1 MNIAT
6 ATASKISPL
15 ENKRPGACAPISEIG
30 VRTLPSAELPVRDRL
45 VGIRLDHF
53 EVGEI
58 IGTGGMGS
66 VYAGHDCSLDRR
78 VAIKVL
84 RPGLG
89 RSEELRRRFIHE
101 ARAQARVQSAHVAHI
116 YHVGQLPSAAHAH
129 GALYFAMEHIA
140 GGSLEEV
147 LEGGEKLEPEQARKL
162 MIEAA
167 VGLRDASGAGVI
179 HRDIKPGNL
188 LLDAAGCIKIAD
200 FGVAKALGDGALQ
213 QTDDGVVVGTP
224 HYMSPEQATG
234 ADVDLRTDMYALGCT
249 FYHLLT
255 GSAPFEAASPIMVA
269 AMQVCEHAAPLSEV
283 APHVPVELADI
294 VERMMEKE
302 PVDRYASYEDLI
314 EALQA
319 AAPEAVRPG
328 GFWARGAAAVLDAA
342 VAAASVA
349 LWGWLGLVVYFA
361 YVITAHA
368 YWGQTIGKYVLA
380 LQVQNA
386 DGGPLG
392 LGASIVRSVLSMWLP
407 VVAAL
412 VVAGTA
418 GLEKLKVAVEHLQP
432 AQLDAFRSLVTGLV
446 ISNVVLSILY
456 LGGLLLAALPRKR
469 AMHDLVTRSRVVYK
483 LDYWR
488 GTAQ

>member
-1 MNIAT
+1 MNT
-6 ATASKISPL
+6 ATASASNLRPGT
-15 ENKRPGACAPISEIG
+15 ENKRPRACAPISEIG
-30 VRTLPSAELPVRDRL
+30 VRTLPSAELPQRDYL
-45 VGIRLDHF
+45 VGLQLDHF
-53 EVGEI
+53 EVGEL

-66 VYAGHDCSLDRR
+66 VYAGRDCSLDRR

-89 RSEELRRRFIHE
+89 RSEELRRRFICE

-116 YHVGQLPSAAHAH
+116 YHVGQLPSAARTH
-129 GALYFAMEHIA
+129 GALYFAMEHVA
-140 GGSLEEV
+140 GGSLDEV
-147 LEGGEKLEPEQARKL
+147 LDGGHKLEPEYARQL

-167 VGLRDASGAGVI
+167 IGLRDASRAGVI

-188 LLDAAGCIKIAD
+188 LLDAAGGIKIAD
-200 FGVAKALGDGALQ
+200 FGVAKALSGAALG
-213 QTDDGVVVGTP
+213 QTGDGVVVGTP

-269 AMQVCEHAAPLSEV
+269 AMQVCQRAAPLSEV
-283 APHVPVELADI
+283 APNVPRELADI
-294 VERMMEKE
+294 IERMMEKE
-302 PVDRYASYEDLI
+302 PVDRYASYEELI
-314 EALQA
+314 AELQT
-319 AAPEAVRPG
+319 AAPQAVRPG
-328 GFWARGAAAVLDAA
+328 GFWARAAAVALDAA
-342 VAAASVA
+342 VAAAAVA
-349 LWGWLGLVVYFA
+349 LWGWLGLVIYFA

-380 LQVQNA
+380 LQVQSA
-386 DGGPLG
+386 DGSPLG
-392 LGASIVRSVLSMWLP
+392 LGASIVRSMLSMWLP

-412 VVAGTA
+412 VVAGTS
-418 GLEKLKVAVEHLQP
+418 GLTTLKVAVEHLQP
-432 AQLDAFRSLVTGLV
+432 AQLDALKSLVTGLV

-469 AMHDLVTRSRVVYK
+469 AMHDLVTGTRVVYK
-483 LDYWR
+483 LDTHR
-488 GTAQ
+488 